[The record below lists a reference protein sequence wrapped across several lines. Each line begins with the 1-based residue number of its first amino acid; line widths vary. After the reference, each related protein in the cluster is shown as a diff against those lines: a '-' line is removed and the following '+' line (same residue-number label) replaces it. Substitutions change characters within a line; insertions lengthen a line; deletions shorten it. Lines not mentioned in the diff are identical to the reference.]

1 MSDYYCGLD
10 CRSYRPGGK
19 CVNPKRKG
27 VDTGFL
33 SPVCNQFDNKAL
45 PAGSPVKVERLKVC
59 MGCCRTLPV
68 SEFAR
73 KGRGYRKLCKDCR
86 SQEKQLP

>member
-27 VDTGFL
+27 VDTGFF

-59 MGCCRTLPV
+59 MGCCAHSRSGGCV
-68 SEFAR
+68 
-73 KGRGYRKLCKDCR
+73 KGY
-86 SQEKQLP
+86 PH